1 MDGTR
6 RNYGGNRPEPSN
18 RHKLNGV
25 PRERRQEV
33 SMDSAARIETAWRIA
48 KDYYADL
55 GVDAE
60 AALDALQEIPISIHC
75 WQGDDVVG
83 FEREA
88 GGASGGILTTGNYP
102 GRARNAVELRQD
114 LDRAMGLIPG
124 TRRVNLHAIYAET
137 DGGVDRADLTPDHFR
152 TWIAWA
158 KERGLGLDF
167 NPTCFSHPNA
177 ASGFTLSSRDD
188 AIRAYWIRHVKAC
201 RRIAAEFGR
210 ALGKRSL
217 MNIWVPDGFKDTPVD
232 RMTARRLLK
241 ESLDE
246 ILAEPMDPALMRDAV
261 ESKLFGIG
269 LESCTVGSHEF
280 YLSYAVKNGVIL
292 TLDSG
297 HFHPTEAVS
306 DKISAILLHLDEILL
321 HVSRPVRWDS
331 DHVVILDDEL
341 QAIANET
348 IRCGRERVNI
358 ALDYFDATINR
369 VAAWAVGTRSMQ
381 KALCRALL
389 EPPTL
394 KQAEATGD
402 YTGRLVLSEELKS
415 APWEAVYA
423 WFCLRGGTPADSAG
437 LLDAVREYECNVTS
451 KRM

>member
-1 MDGTR
+1 M
-6 RNYGGNRPEPSN
+6 NRIT
-18 RHKLNGV
+18 
-25 PRERRQEV
+25 
-33 SMDSAARIETAWRIA
+33 RIENAWKIA
-48 KDYYADL
+48 KDYYGDF

-60 AALDALQEIPISIHC
+60 AVLASLEETPISIHC

-83 FEREA
+83 FEHDA

-102 GRARNAVELRQD
+102 GRARNAAELRQD
-114 LDRAMGLIPG
+114 LDQAMSMIPG
-124 TRRVNLHAIYAET
+124 TKRVNLHAIYAET
-137 DGGVDRADLTPDHFR
+137 GGGVDRADLAPEHFR
-152 TWIAWA
+152 AWIEWA
-158 KERGLGLDF
+158 QERGIALDF

-188 AIRAYWIRHVKAC
+188 DVRAYWIRHVQAC

-210 ALGKRSL
+210 VLGKRSL
-217 MNIWVPDGFKDTPVD
+217 MNIWIPDGFKDIPAD

-246 ILAEPMDPALMRDAV
+246 ILSVPMDPALMRDAV

-280 YLSYAVKNGVIL
+280 YLGYAVKNNVML

-297 HFHPTEAVS
+297 HFHPTEAIS
-306 DKISAILLHLDEILL
+306 DKISSALLYLDEILL

-341 QAIANET
+341 QMIANE
-348 IRCGRERVNI
+348 IVRCGRDRVNI

-369 VAAWAVGTRSMQ
+369 VAAWAVGTRAMQ

-389 EPPTL
+389 EPPEL
-394 KQAEATGD
+394 KRMEAAGD
-402 YTGRLVLSEELKS
+402 YTGRLILSEEIKS
-415 APWEAVYA
+415 MPWEAVYA
-423 WFCLRGGTPADSAG
+423 WFCLKNDVPAEAAG
-437 LLDAVREYECNVTS
+437 VLDAVRGYEQNVTS
-451 KRM
+451 KRT

>member
-1 MDGTR
+1 MNST
-6 RNYGGNRPEPSN
+6 
-18 RHKLNGV
+18 
-25 PRERRQEV
+25 
-33 SMDSAARIETAWRIA
+33 ARIETAWKIA
-48 KDYYADL
+48 KEYYEDF

-60 AALDALQEIPISIHC
+60 AALTALQEIPISIHC

-83 FEREA
+83 FEHDA

-102 GRARNAVELRQD
+102 GRARNAAELRQD
-114 LDRAMGLIPG
+114 LEAAMRMIPG
-124 TRRVNLHAIYAET
+124 TKRVNLHAIYAET
-137 DGGVDRADLTPDHFR
+137 GGGVDRADLTPEHFGS
-152 TWIAWA
+152 WIAWA
-158 KERGLGLDF
+158 KGHDLALDF

-188 AIRAYWIRHVKAC
+188 AVRAYWICHVQAC
-201 RRIAAEFGR
+201 RQIAAEFGR
-210 ALGKRSL
+210 SLGKRSL
-217 MNIWVPDGFKDTPVD
+217 MNIWIPDGFKDIPAD

-246 ILAEPMDPALMRDAV
+246 ILSVPMDPALMRDAV

-280 YLSYAVKNGVIL
+280 YLGYAVKNNVML

-297 HFHPTEAVS
+297 HFHPTEAIS
-306 DKISAILLHLDEILL
+306 DKISSVLLYLDEILL

-341 QAIANET
+341 QMIANE
-348 IRCGRERVNI
+348 IVRCGRDRVNI

-369 VAAWAVGTRSMQ
+369 VAAWAVGTRAMQ

-389 EPPTL
+389 EPPAL
-394 KQAEATGD
+394 RRMEAAGD
-402 YTGRLVLSEELKS
+402 CTGRLILSEELKS
-415 APWEAVYA
+415 MPWEAAYA
-423 WFCLRGGTPADSAG
+423 WFCLKNDVPAEASG
-437 LLDAVREYECNVTS
+437 VLNAVRDYEQAVTS
-451 KRM
+451 KRA

>member
-1 MDGTR
+1 
-6 RNYGGNRPEPSN
+6 
-18 RHKLNGV
+18 
-25 PRERRQEV
+25 
-33 SMDSAARIETAWRIA
+33 MDSAARIETAWKLA

-60 AALDALQEIPISIHC
+60 AALAALQEIPISIHC

-83 FEREA
+83 FERGA

-102 GRARNAVELRQD
+102 GRARNAIELRQD
-114 LDRAMGLIPG
+114 LDQAMKLIPG
-124 TRRVNLHAIYAET
+124 AKRVNLHAIYAET
-137 DGGVDRADLTPDHFR
+137 DGSVDRADLTPDHFR
-152 TWIAWA
+152 AWIDWA
-158 KERGLGLDF
+158 QERGLGLDF

-188 AIRAYWIRHVKAC
+188 AVRAYWIRHVKAC

-280 YLSYAVKNGVIL
+280 YLSYAVKNGVML

-348 IRCGRERVNI
+348 VRCGRERVNI

-389 EPPTL
+389 EPPAL
-394 KQAEATGD
+394 KRTEAAGD

-423 WFCLRGGTPADSAG
+423 WFCLRSGMPADSAG
-437 LLDAVREYECNVTS
+437 LLDAVREYERDVTS
-451 KRM
+451 KRV

>member
-1 MDGTR
+1 MNT
-6 RNYGGNRPEPSN
+6 
-18 RHKLNGV
+18 
-25 PRERRQEV
+25 
-33 SMDSAARIETAWRIA
+33 AARIETAWKIA
-48 KDYYADL
+48 KERYEDL

-60 AALDALQEIPISIHC
+60 AALAALQEIPISIHC

-83 FEREA
+83 FERDA
-88 GGASGGILTTGNYP
+88 GGASGGILATGNYP
-102 GRARNAVELRQD
+102 GRARNAAELRQD
-114 LDRAMGLIPG
+114 LDQAMRMIPG
-124 TRRVNLHAIYAET
+124 TKRVNLHAIYAET
-137 DGGVDRADLTPDHFR
+137 DGHVDRADLAPEHFR
-152 TWIAWA
+152 AWIDWA
-158 KERGLGLDF
+158 KERCLGLDF

-177 ASGFTLSSRDD
+177 VSGFTLSSRDD
-188 AIRAYWIRHVKAC
+188 AVRAYWIRHVKAC

-217 MNIWVPDGFKDTPVD
+217 MNIWIPDGFKDVPAD
-232 RMTARRLLK
+232 RMAARRLLQ

-246 ILAEPMDPALMRDAV
+246 ILSEPMDPALMRDAV

-280 YLSYAVKNGVIL
+280 YLGYAVKNGVML

-297 HFHPTEAVS
+297 HFHPTESVG
-306 DKISAILLHLDEILL
+306 DKISAVLLHLDEILL

-341 QAIANET
+341 QTIANET

-369 VAAWAVGTRSMQ
+369 VAAWAVGTRAMQ

-389 EPPTL
+389 EPPAL
-394 KQAEATGD
+394 RRMEAAGD
-402 YTGRLVLSEELKS
+402 YTGRLILSEEMKS
-415 APWEAVYA
+415 LPWQAVYA
-423 WFCLRGGTPADSAG
+423 WFCLRNGVPAEPAD
-437 LLDAVREYECNVTS
+437 LLDAVREYEQNVTS
-451 KRM
+451 KRA

>member
-1 MDGTR
+1 M
-6 RNYGGNRPEPSN
+6 N
-18 RHKLNGV
+18 
-25 PRERRQEV
+25 
-33 SMDSAARIETAWRIA
+33 SAARIDNAGKIA
-48 KDYYADL
+48 KEFYGDF

-60 AALDALQEIPISIHC
+60 AALNTLQEIPVSIHC

-83 FEREA
+83 FERDA
-88 GGASGGILTTGNYP
+88 PGASGGILTTGNYP
-102 GRARNAVELRQD
+102 GRARNAAELRQD
-114 LDRAMGLIPG
+114 LDRAMSMIPG
-124 TRRVNLHAIYAET
+124 AKRVNLHAIYAET
-137 DGGVDRADLTPDHFR
+137 GGGVDRADLTPEHFGS
-152 TWIAWA
+152 WIAWA
-158 KERGLGLDF
+158 REHSLALDF

-188 AIRAYWIRHVKAC
+188 AVRTYWIHHVQAC
-201 RRIAAEFGR
+201 RRIAEEFGH

-217 MNIWVPDGFKDTPVD
+217 MNIWIPDGFKDIPVD

-246 ILAEPMDPALMRDAV
+246 ILSVPMDPSLMRDAV

-280 YLSYAVKNGVIL
+280 YLGYAVRNGVML

-297 HFHPTEAVS
+297 HFHPTETIG
-306 DKISAILLHLDEILL
+306 DKISSVLLYLDEILL

-341 QAIANET
+341 QTIANE
-348 IRCGRERVNI
+348 IVRCGRDRVNI

-369 VAAWAVGTRSMQ
+369 VAAWAVGTRAMQ

-389 EPPTL
+389 EPPAL
-394 KQAEATGD
+394 NRMEAAGD
-402 YTGRLVLSEELKS
+402 YTGRLILSEETKS
-415 APWEAVYA
+415 MPWEAVYA
-423 WFCLRGGTPADSAG
+423 WFCLKNGVPAEAAG
-437 LLDAVREYECNVTS
+437 VLDAVHEYERNVTS
-451 KRM
+451 KRA

>member
-1 MDGTR
+1 MNNT
-6 RNYGGNRPEPSN
+6 
-18 RHKLNGV
+18 
-25 PRERRQEV
+25 
-33 SMDSAARIETAWRIA
+33 ARIEHAWKIA
-48 KDYYADL
+48 KEYYEDF
-55 GVDAE
+55 GVDTE
-60 AALDALQEIPISIHC
+60 GVLNALQEIPISIHC

-102 GRARNAVELRQD
+102 GRARNADELRQD
-114 LDRAMGLIPG
+114 LDQAMSMIPG
-124 TRRVNLHAIYAET
+124 TKRVNLHAIYAET
-137 DGGVDRADLTPDHFR
+137 GGGVDRADLAPEHFR
-152 TWIAWA
+152 AWIDWA
-158 KERGLGLDF
+158 RERDLALDF

-177 ASGFTLSSRDD
+177 ASGFTLSSRND
-188 AIRAYWIRHVKAC
+188 AVRAYWIRHVQAC
-201 RRIAAEFGR
+201 RRIAADFGR
-210 ALGKRSL
+210 VLGKRSL
-217 MNIWVPDGFKDTPVD
+217 MNIWIPDGFKDIPAD

-246 ILAEPMDPALMRDAV
+246 ILSVPMDAALMRDAV

-280 YLSYAVKNGVIL
+280 YLGYAVKNNLML

-297 HFHPTEAVS
+297 HFHPTEAIS
-306 DKISAILLHLDEILL
+306 DKISSVLLYLDEILL

-341 QAIANET
+341 QMIANEVV
-348 IRCGRERVNI
+348 RCGRDRVNI

-369 VAAWAVGTRSMQ
+369 VAAWAVGTRAMQ

-389 EPPTL
+389 EPPAL
-394 KQAEATGD
+394 KRMEAAED
-402 YTGRLVLSEELKS
+402 YTGRLILSEELKS
-415 APWEAVYA
+415 MPWEAVYA
-423 WFCLRGGTPADSAG
+423 WFCLKNGVPAEAADVLATVS
-437 LLDAVREYECNVTS
+437 DYERDVTS

>member
-1 MDGTR
+1 MNNT
-6 RNYGGNRPEPSN
+6 
-18 RHKLNGV
+18 
-25 PRERRQEV
+25 
-33 SMDSAARIETAWRIA
+33 ARIENAWKIA
-48 KDYYADL
+48 KDYYADF

-60 AALDALQEIPISIHC
+60 TALNALQEIPISIHC

-83 FEREA
+83 FEHDA

-102 GRARNAVELRQD
+102 GRARNADELRQD
-114 LDRAMGLIPG
+114 LDQAMSMIPG
-124 TRRVNLHAIYAET
+124 AKRVNLHAIYAET
-137 DGGVDRADLTPDHFR
+137 DGFVDRAELAPEHFSSW
-152 TWIAWA
+152 TAWA
-158 KERGLGLDF
+158 KERGIALDF

-188 AIRAYWIRHVKAC
+188 AVRAYWIRHVQAC

-210 ALGKRSL
+210 TLGKRSL
-217 MNIWVPDGFKDTPVD
+217 MNIWIPDGFKDIPAD

-246 ILAEPMDPALMRDAV
+246 ILSVPMDPALMRDAV

-280 YLSYAVKNGVIL
+280 YLGYAVKNSMML

-297 HFHPTEAVS
+297 HFHPTEAIS
-306 DKISAILLHLDEILL
+306 DKISSVLLYLDEILL

-341 QAIANET
+341 QMIANE
-348 IRCGRERVNI
+348 IVRCGRGRVNI
-358 ALDYFDATINR
+358 ALDYFDATVNR
-369 VAAWAVGTRSMQ
+369 VAAWAVGTRAMQ

-389 EPPTL
+389 EPPAL
-394 KQAEATGD
+394 KRMEAAGD
-402 YTGRLVLSEELKS
+402 YTGRLILSEELKS
-415 APWEAVYA
+415 MPWEAAYA
-423 WFCLRGGTPADSAG
+423 WFCLKNEVPAEAAG
-437 LLDAVREYECNVTS
+437 VLDAVRGYEQDVTS
-451 KRM
+451 KRA

>member
-1 MDGTR
+1 
-6 RNYGGNRPEPSN
+6 
-18 RHKLNGV
+18 
-25 PRERRQEV
+25 
-33 SMDSAARIETAWRIA
+33 MDSAARIENAWKIA
-48 KDYYADL
+48 KEHYEDL

-60 AALDALQEIPISIHC
+60 AALDALREIPISIHC

-83 FEREA
+83 FEHDA

-102 GRARNAVELRQD
+102 GRARNADELRQD
-114 LDRAMGLIPG
+114 LEAAMRMIPG
-124 TRRVNLHAIYAET
+124 AKRVNLHAIYAET
-137 DGGVDRADLTPDHFR
+137 DGRVDRADLAPEHFGS
-152 TWIAWA
+152 WIAWA
-158 KERGLGLDF
+158 KERDLALDF
-167 NPTCFSHPNA
+167 NPTCFSHPKA

-188 AIRAYWIRHVKAC
+188 AVRAYWIRHVQAC
-201 RRIAAEFGR
+201 RKIAAEFGR
-210 ALGKRSL
+210 GLGKRSL
-217 MNIWVPDGFKDTPVD
+217 MNIWIPDGFKDIPAD

-246 ILAEPMDPALMRDAV
+246 ILSVPMDPALMRDAV

-280 YLSYAVKNGVIL
+280 YLGYAVKNNVML

-297 HFHPTEAVS
+297 HFHPTEEIG
-306 DKISAILLHLDEILL
+306 DKISSVLLYLDEILL

-341 QAIANET
+341 QMIANE
-348 IRCGRERVNI
+348 IVRCGRDRVNI

-389 EPPTL
+389 EPPAL
-394 KQAEATGD
+394 RRMEAAGD
-402 YTGRLVLSEELKS
+402 YTGRLILSEELKS
-415 APWEAVYA
+415 MPWEAAYA
-423 WFCLRGGTPADSAG
+423 WFCLKNGAPATPAAV
-437 LLDAVREYECNVTS
+437 LDAVREYEQAVTS
-451 KRM
+451 KRV

>member
-1 MDGTR
+1 MNST
-6 RNYGGNRPEPSN
+6 
-18 RHKLNGV
+18 
-25 PRERRQEV
+25 
-33 SMDSAARIETAWRIA
+33 ARIETAWKIA
-48 KDYYADL
+48 KEYYEDF

-60 AALDALQEIPISIHC
+60 AALAALQEIPISIHC

-83 FEREA
+83 FEHDA

-102 GRARNAVELRQD
+102 GRARNADELRQD
-114 LDRAMGLIPG
+114 LEAAMRMIPG
-124 TRRVNLHAIYAET
+124 TKRVNLHAIYAET
-137 DGGVDRADLTPDHFR
+137 GGGVDRADLTPEHFK

-158 KERGLGLDF
+158 KEHDLALDF
-167 NPTCFSHPNA
+167 NPTCFSHPKA

-188 AIRAYWIRHVKAC
+188 AVRAYWIRHVQAC
-201 RRIAAEFGR
+201 RQIAAEFGR
-210 ALGKRSL
+210 SLGKRSL
-217 MNIWVPDGFKDTPVD
+217 MNIWIPDGFKDIPAD

-246 ILAEPMDPALMRDAV
+246 ILSMPMDPALMRDAV

-280 YLSYAVKNGVIL
+280 YLGYAVKNNVML

-297 HFHPTEAVS
+297 HFHPTEAIS
-306 DKISAILLHLDEILL
+306 DKISSVLLYLDEILL

-341 QAIANET
+341 QMIANE
-348 IRCGRERVNI
+348 IVRCGRDRVNI

-369 VAAWAVGTRSMQ
+369 VAAWAVGTRAMQ

-389 EPPTL
+389 EPPAL
-394 KQAEATGD
+394 RRMEAAGD
-402 YTGRLVLSEELKS
+402 YTGRLILSEELKS
-415 APWEAVYA
+415 MPWEAAYA
-423 WFCLRGGTPADSAG
+423 WFCLKNGVPAEAAGVLDS
-437 LLDAVREYECNVTS
+437 VRKYEQDVTS
-451 KRM
+451 KRA